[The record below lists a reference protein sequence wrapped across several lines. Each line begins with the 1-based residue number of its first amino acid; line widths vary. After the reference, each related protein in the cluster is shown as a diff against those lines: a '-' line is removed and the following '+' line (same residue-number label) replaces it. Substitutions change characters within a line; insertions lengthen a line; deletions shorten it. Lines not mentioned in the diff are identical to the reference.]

1 MSYVA
6 LYRSYRP
13 KNFTE
18 VAGQK
23 TIVQTLQN
31 AIKYDKIAHA
41 YLFSGPRG
49 TGKTSI
55 AKIMAKAVN
64 CLNPTEGNPCGV
76 CEICQTID
84 ANEVSDV
91 VEIDA
96 ASNNGVDEIRDLRDK
111 VKYAPSLGK
120 YKVYIIDE
128 VHMLTTGAFN
138 ALLKT
143 LEEPPHHV
151 IFILATTESHK
162 IPATILSR
170 CQRYDFRNIEEADMI
185 EKLNE
190 IIVKEKIEISSDAI
204 KAIAIHAEGGMRDAL
219 SLLDQ
224 VISYNTGSITEDD
237 VYQVSGG
244 LSKTAIKNLLQAI
257 IDKEPQKAM
266 KVLKEILTQGKEIS
280 RVTNDLIL
288 ALRDILLDKTQP
300 NIKYEEFKHVSV
312 QKIYAYLDILNQ
324 LQQDIKWTN
333 QKRAYIEMALIKMVN
348 HESIKK
354 SDLEDKVSRLE
365 EELEK
370 LKKTAQKPI
379 ITVTKTDNSNKKP
392 LVTIKEVEK
401 ILNSASKD
409 KKDFLLLGWPKLS
422 SYPLATLRGVA
433 NLLHQGQLEAAND
446 EQMILSYDSILMCK
460 QMLKPEVKKQVLQIL
475 NQKQTLV
482 TDYITVL
489 KSDWIHIKEAY
500 MAELNSGMM
509 KPRLPEMDLHLYE
522 DEVIENA
529 IKEEDAL
536 SIAYEYFGKEKV
548 KIKE

>member
-23 TIVQTLQN
+23 TIVKTLQN

-64 CLNPTEGNPCGV
+64 CLNPEEGNPCGV

-190 IIVKEKIEISSDAI
+190 IIVKEKIEISPDAI

-500 MAELNSGMM
+500 MAELNSGTM

>member
-64 CLNPTEGNPCGV
+64 CLNPVEGNPCGV

-111 VKYAPSLGK
+111 VKYAPSIGK

-170 CQRYDFRNIEEADMI
+170 CQRYDFRNIDEEDMV

-190 IIVKEKIEISSDAI
+190 IITKEKIKITPEAI

-244 LSKTAIKNLLQAI
+244 LSKTAIKNLLQAVV
-257 IDKEPQKAM
+257 DKAPQKAM
-266 KVLKEILTQGKEIS
+266 KVLKEILSQGKEIS

-300 NIKYEEFKHVSV
+300 NIKYEEFKHISV

-354 SDLEDKVSRLE
+354 SDLEDKVLRLE
-365 EELEK
+365 AELEK
-370 LKKTAQKPI
+370 LKKVSHKPI
-379 ITVTKTDNSNKKP
+379 ITVAKPDNSNKKP

-401 ILNSASKD
+401 ILNSASKE

-522 DEVIENA
+522 DEVIESTV
-529 IKEEDAL
+529 KEEDAL

>member
-64 CLNPTEGNPCGV
+64 CLNPVEGNPCGV

-111 VKYAPSLGK
+111 VKYAPSIGK

-170 CQRYDFRNIEEADMI
+170 CQRYDFRNIDEEDMV

-190 IIVKEKIEISSDAI
+190 IITKEKIKITPEAI

-244 LSKTAIKNLLQAI
+244 LSKTAIKNLLQAVV
-257 IDKEPQKAM
+257 DKAPQKAM
-266 KVLKEILTQGKEIS
+266 KVLKEILSQGKEIS

-288 ALRDILLDKTQP
+288 ALRDILLDKTQ
-300 NIKYEEFKHVSV
+300 NDIKYEEFKHISV

-354 SDLEDKVSRLE
+354 SDLEDKVLRLE
-365 EELEK
+365 AELEK
-370 LKKTAQKPI
+370 LKKVSHKPI
-379 ITVTKTDNSNKKP
+379 ITVAKPDNSNKKP

-401 ILNSASKD
+401 ILNSASKE

-522 DEVIENA
+522 DEVIESTV
-529 IKEEDAL
+529 KEEDAL

>member
-1 MSYVA
+1 
-6 LYRSYRP
+6 
-13 KNFTE
+13 
-18 VAGQK
+18 
-23 TIVQTLQN
+23 
-31 AIKYDKIAHA
+31 
-41 YLFSGPRG
+41 
-49 TGKTSI
+49 
-55 AKIMAKAVN
+55 
-64 CLNPTEGNPCGV
+64 
-76 CEICQTID
+76 
-84 ANEVSDV
+84 
-91 VEIDA
+91 
-96 ASNNGVDEIRDLRDK
+96 
-111 VKYAPSLGK
+111 
-120 YKVYIIDE
+120 
-128 VHMLTTGAFN
+128 
-138 ALLKT
+138 
-143 LEEPPHHV
+143 
-151 IFILATTESHK
+151 
-162 IPATILSR
+162 
-170 CQRYDFRNIEEADMI
+170 
-185 EKLNE
+185 
-190 IIVKEKIEISSDAI
+190 
-204 KAIAIHAEGGMRDAL
+204 
-219 SLLDQ
+219 
-224 VISYNTGSITEDD
+224 
-237 VYQVSGG
+237 
-244 LSKTAIKNLLQAI
+244 
-257 IDKEPQKAM
+257 M

-500 MAELNSGMM
+500 MAELNSGTM

-536 SIAYEYFGKEKV
+536 
-548 KIKE
+548 

>member
-64 CLNPTEGNPCGV
+64 CLNPVEGNPCGV

-111 VKYAPSLGK
+111 VKYAPSIGK

-151 IFILATTESHK
+151 IFILATTEIHK

-170 CQRYDFRNIEEADMI
+170 CQRYDFRNIDEEDMV

-190 IIVKEKIEISSDAI
+190 IITKEKIKITPEAI

-244 LSKTAIKNLLQAI
+244 LSKTAIKNLLQAVV
-257 IDKEPQKAM
+257 DKAPQKAM
-266 KVLKEILTQGKEIS
+266 KVLKEILSQGKEIS

-300 NIKYEEFKHVSV
+300 NIKYEEFKHISV

-354 SDLEDKVSRLE
+354 SDLEDKVLRLE
-365 EELEK
+365 AELEK
-370 LKKTAQKPI
+370 LKKVSHKPI
-379 ITVTKTDNSNKKP
+379 ITVAKPDNSNKKP

-401 ILNSASKD
+401 ILNSASKE

-522 DEVIENA
+522 DEVIESTV
-529 IKEEDAL
+529 KEEDAL

>member
-13 KNFTE
+13 KNFIE
-18 VAGQK
+18 IAGQK
-23 TIVQTLQN
+23 TIVQTLVN
-31 AIKYDKIAHA
+31 AIKYNKIGHA

-64 CLNPTEGNPCGV
+64 CLTPQEGSPCGI
-76 CEICQTID
+76 CEICKSID

-91 VEIDA
+91 IEIDA

-151 IFILATTESHK
+151 IFILATTEIHK

-170 CQRYDFRNIEEADMI
+170 CQRYDFKNIEEADMI
-185 EKLNE
+185 EKLSE
-190 IIVKEKIEISSDAI
+190 VVEKENIEIDLPSL
-204 KAIAIHAEGGMRDAL
+204 KAIALHAEGGMRDAL

-224 VISYNTGSITEDD
+224 VISYNVGKITEED

-244 LSKTAIKNLLQAI
+244 LSKKTITNLLQAV
-257 IDKEPQKAM
+257 IDKEPQKAL
-266 KVLKEILTQGKEIS
+266 KTLKEILSEGKEIS

-288 ALRDILLDKTQP
+288 ALRDILLDKAQENT
-300 NIKYEEFKHVSV
+300 KYEEFKHISV
-312 QKIYAYLDILNQ
+312 QKIYAYLDILSQ

-348 HESIKK
+348 HETIKRA
-354 SDLEDKVSRLE
+354 DLEDKVQRLE
-365 EELEK
+365 AEIEELK
-370 LKKTAQKPI
+370 HKAVAPVKV
-379 ITVTKTDNSNKKP
+379 ITQIDNSGKKP
-392 LVTIKEVEK
+392 LVTIKEVEE
-401 ILNSASKD
+401 ILNTAQKD
-409 KKDFLLLGWPKLS
+409 KKDFLQLGWPKLN
-422 SYPLATLRGVA
+422 SYPLASLRGVA
-433 NLLHQGQLEAAND
+433 GLLHQGTLEAAND
-446 EQMILSYDSILMCK
+446 EKMILSYDSVLMCK
-460 QMLKPEVKKQVLQIL
+460 QMLKPEVKRQVLQIL

-489 KSDWIHIKEAY
+489 KTDWYNIKMAY
-500 MAELNSGMM
+500 MAELNSGTM

-522 DEVIENA
+522 DEVLESMD
-529 IKEEDAL
+529 KEEESVL
-536 SIAYEYFGKEKV
+536 LAYEYFGKEKV

>member
-64 CLNPTEGNPCGV
+64 CLNPVEGNPCGV

-111 VKYAPSLGK
+111 VKYAPSIGK

-170 CQRYDFRNIEEADMI
+170 CQRYDFRNIDEEDMV

-190 IIVKEKIEISSDAI
+190 IITKEKIKITPEAI

-244 LSKTAIKNLLQAI
+244 LSKTAIKNLLQAVV
-257 IDKEPQKAM
+257 DKAPQKAM
-266 KVLKEILTQGKEIS
+266 KVLKEILSQGKEIS

-288 ALRDILLDKTQP
+288 ALRDILLDKTQ
-300 NIKYEEFKHVSV
+300 NDIKYEEFKHISV

-354 SDLEDKVSRLE
+354 SDLEDKVLRLE
-365 EELEK
+365 AELEK
-370 LKKTAQKPI
+370 LKKVSHKPI
-379 ITVTKTDNSNKKP
+379 ITVAKPDNSNKKP
-392 LVTIKEVEK
+392 L
-401 ILNSASKD
+401 
-409 KKDFLLLGWPKLS
+409 
-422 SYPLATLRGVA
+422 
-433 NLLHQGQLEAAND
+433 
-446 EQMILSYDSILMCK
+446 
-460 QMLKPEVKKQVLQIL
+460 
-475 NQKQTLV
+475 
-482 TDYITVL
+482 
-489 KSDWIHIKEAY
+489 
-500 MAELNSGMM
+500 
-509 KPRLPEMDLHLYE
+509 
-522 DEVIENA
+522 
-529 IKEEDAL
+529 
-536 SIAYEYFGKEKV
+536 
-548 KIKE
+548 